1 MANVQ
6 YKHGSPDRLQARVC
20 TFDADDDGW
29 YFTPAATVK
38 GTQVKCDWEHPKMP
52 ETFLPED
59 RAEDEDRGSFGM
71 PTIGFGPGHV
81 VTLPGD
87 EASYQWPDN
96 NPRVVPYEPAKV
108 VLQAGTMLV
117 EYGQKGYTMEAH
129 TPEAE
134 VIINVLVEEF
144 LKLFLNKNLKY
155 QAVQKGYDL
164 GDKGIIPD
172 LNRKLGIL
180 VDRLWNDSMEVGEDT
195 DEVISDM
202 IGHLFLMLAKRRLLR

>member
-1 MANVQ
+1 MANMVL
-6 YKHGSPDRLQARVC
+6 KHVHPDGREC
-20 TFDADDDGW
+20 TFDADDSIW
-29 YFTPAATVK
+29 MYRT
-38 GTQVKCDWEHPKMP
+38 HPNN
-52 ETFLPED
+52 FLAECSLSHSVAESAEVP
-59 RAEDEDRGSFGM
+59 AEDGDRGSFGM
-71 PTIGFGPGHV
+71 PTLGFGPGHV
-81 VTLPGD
+81 VTLPDD

-96 NPRVVPYEPAKV
+96 NPRVVPYQPAKV

-134 VIINVLVEEF
+134 MIINVLVEEF

-155 QAVQKGYDL
+155 QAVQNGYDL

-180 VDRLWNDSMEVGEDT
+180 VDRLWNDSLTVGEDT
-195 DEVISDM
+195 DEVINDM